1 MSRVRMALK
10 IVLVLIA
17 TIVVFGFWA
26 VYFDITNCFVMIRN
40 LYVSAE
46 ARSIEKQRE
55 AMGLDPRQWQT
66 PKKRIFQQ
74 EALNRLCEAIA
85 NADST
90 EVDKLLSREFDINE
104 IGADGL
110 TVLFFAYM
118 EGDFPSFVKLLERGA
133 RPDIPIS
140 KELRVLPWRV
150 APQKGATILIV
161 APHTY
166 GRYHYFDKATKHI
179 EALQNTSTEKV
190 NTIKE

>member
-26 VYFDITNCFVMIRN
+26 VYFDIPNCFVMIRN

-118 EGDFPSFVKLLERGA
+118 EGDFPSFVKLLEKGA

-140 KELRVLPWRV
+140 RELSVLPGLV
-150 APQKGATILIV
+150 APQKGATILIF
-161 APHTY
+161 APHIY
-166 GRYHYFDKATKHI
+166 GRYRYFEQASKHI
-179 EALQNTSTEKV
+179 DAP
-190 NTIKE
+190 

>member
-1 MSRVRMALK
+1 MRRVRMALK
-10 IVLVLIA
+10 IILIIFATLVVL
-17 TIVVFGFWA
+17 GFWA
-26 VYFDITNCFVMIRN
+26 VYYDIPNSFVMIRN

-46 ARSIEKQRE
+46 ARSIEKHRE
-55 AMGLDPRQWQT
+55 AIGLDPRQWQT
-66 PKKRIFQQ
+66 PKNKIFQQ
-74 EALNRLCEAIA
+74 DALNRICEAIA
-85 NADST
+85 NADSA
-90 EVDKLLSREFDINE
+90 EVNKLLSQQLDINE

-110 TVLFFAYM
+110 TILFFAYM

-140 KELRVLPWRV
+140 KELSVLPGRV